1 METIK
6 NPIEWGMEQ
15 LGRAG
20 HHAED
25 VGHSLHGQDA
35 VASTRLPQ
43 IARID
48 SEDLR
53 DALRKGWRDM
63 QAQRTD
69 VLFLC
74 MIYPIAGVLLV
85 HMAFNYALLPLLF
98 PMASGFALIGPVAA
112 IGLYEI
118 SRRREKGQETGW
130 VDAFATLR
138 SPAFG
143 AILALGLV
151 LFVVFLTWIG
161 VAHLLYAGTL
171 GPEAPVSL
179 SAFVGDVLATT
190 RGWTLIVAGTGIGF
204 LFAVLVLAI
213 SLVSFPMI
221 LDRNI
226 GVIGAVLTSL
236 KAVRRNPVAAAEWG
250 LIVAAL
256 LVLGSLPLF
265 LGYIIVMPL
274 LGHATWHLYRKMVR

>member
-20 HHAED
+20 HHAEH
-25 VGHSLHGQDA
+25 VGQSLHGDGEIAAPRVPQ
-35 VASTRLPQ
+35 VAQ
-43 IARID
+43 ID
-48 SEDLR
+48 SDDLR
-53 DALRKGWRDM
+53 HALKMGWRDT

-74 MIYPIAGVLLV
+74 MVYPIAGVLLV

-118 SRRREKGQETGW
+118 SRRREKGYETGW
-130 VDAFATLR
+130 ADALAILR
-138 SPAFG
+138 APAFG

-151 LFVVFLTWIG
+151 LFAVFLAWIG
-161 VAHLLYAGTL
+161 AAQMIYAATL
-171 GPEAPVSL
+171 GPAPPASL
-179 SAFVGDVLATT
+179 AAFASDVLTT
-190 RGWTLIVAGTGIGF
+190 AAGWWMIVVGTAVGF
-204 LFAVLVLAI
+204 LFAVCVLAI
-213 SLVSFPMI
+213 SLVSFPMM

-236 KAVRRNPVAAAEWG
+236 KAVRQNPVAAAEWG
-250 LIVAAL
+250 LTVAGL

-265 LGYIIVMPL
+265 LGHIIIMPL
-274 LGHATWHLYRKMVR
+274 LGHATWHLYRRLIR